1 MRILT
6 QIWIVVLAA
15 GACFAADAASE
26 FKITQR
32 YPVSGDGGF
41 DYLLFD
47 AGSNRL
53 YVSHG
58 TQVNVLDASSGNEVG
73 EVKGL
78 QGVHGVAVVPGLNL
92 GFVTNGK
99 SSTVA
104 VFDTKSFEVKK
115 NISVAEDPD
124 YIFYDPG
131 TKRVFVC
138 NGDGKVVTAIDPEK
152 QTLIG
157 KVEAGD
163 KVEAAVADDKGNG
176 FVNLEEEAAVVHFD
190 THTLAVKNKWPI
202 TGCKTPTG
210 LAIDV
215 PNSRLFIACRSKVL
229 AVMDS
234 TNGKVLT
241 TLPIGETT
249 DATAFDADTKLIFA
263 SNGGGTV
270 SVVRQKSANEYE
282 SAGEIQTQKS
292 AKTMAYDPKSKRIFL
307 AAAEMEAAAGGK
319 MAPKPGTMKILVVE
333 KQ

>member
-115 NISVAEDPD
+115 TIPVAEDPD
-124 YIFYDPG
+124 
-131 TKRVFVC
+131 
-138 NGDGKVVTAIDPEK
+138 
-152 QTLIG
+152 
-157 KVEAGD
+157 
-163 KVEAAVADDKGNG
+163 
-176 FVNLEEEAAVVHFD
+176 
-190 THTLAVKNKWPI
+190 
-202 TGCKTPTG
+202 
-210 LAIDV
+210 
-215 PNSRLFIACRSKVL
+215 
-229 AVMDS
+229 
-234 TNGKVLT
+234 
-241 TLPIGETT
+241 
-249 DATAFDADTKLIFA
+249 
-263 SNGGGTV
+263 
-270 SVVRQKSANEYE
+270 
-282 SAGEIQTQKS
+282 
-292 AKTMAYDPKSKRIFL
+292 
-307 AAAEMEAAAGGK
+307 
-319 MAPKPGTMKILVVE
+319 
-333 KQ
+333 